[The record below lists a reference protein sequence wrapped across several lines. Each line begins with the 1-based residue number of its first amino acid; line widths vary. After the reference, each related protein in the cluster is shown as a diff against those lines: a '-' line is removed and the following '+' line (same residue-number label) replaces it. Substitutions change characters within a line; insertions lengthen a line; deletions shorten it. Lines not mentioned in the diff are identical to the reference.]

1 MEKRGGP
8 MSGKWYYI
16 YELMASMLHSPNLD
30 HYTYIQTH
38 CSLERQKS
46 EVNNSFDFGIV
57 TVFFKWCSHFLFQQS
72 LAYDLAEAKE
82 TKEMVYQQHYQY

>member
-1 MEKRGGP
+1 MEKRCGL

-16 YELMASMLHSPNLD
+16 CELMASMLHSPNLD
-30 HYTYIQTH
+30 HYTYSDPLFIGET
-38 CSLERQKS
+38 KS
-46 EVNNSFDFGIV
+46 EVNNSFDFGIA